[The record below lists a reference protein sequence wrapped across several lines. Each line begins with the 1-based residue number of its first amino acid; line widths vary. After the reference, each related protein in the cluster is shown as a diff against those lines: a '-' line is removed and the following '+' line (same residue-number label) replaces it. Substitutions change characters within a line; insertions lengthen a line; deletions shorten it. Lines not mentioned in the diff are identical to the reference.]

1 MKKRENRVVKSLI
14 AGVLCLSQLQIPV
27 NVLAAEGE
35 PENLALNKTTSAS
48 ALEVSD
54 GRFTDEMAVDGDR
67 EGDSRWSS
75 GALTASSPQWLEVD
89 LGSPQTFN
97 SVSLYWEAS
106 AGQAYRLEGRNSA
119 DEEWTT
125 FYETENGDGELDV
138 IDLSDPVTYQYVR
151 LYITE
156 GNGRYSSV
164 SLYEIELYY
173 YTDQM
178 LAENALDA
186 LEVPASTKENFTL
199 SLGDEETAI
208 SWESNSELISVNNET
223 GEATVTLPETTT
235 RVTLTATA
243 THGDA
248 VATKEFTVAVL
259 SEDTM
264 TEAYQ
269 IYPTPHNY
277 AAS

>member
-54 GRFTDEMAVDGDR
+54 GRFTDEMAVDGNR

-106 AGQAYRLEGRNSA
+106 S
-119 DEEWTT
+119 
-125 FYETENGDGELDV
+125 
-138 IDLSDPVTYQYVR
+138 
-151 LYITE
+151 
-156 GNGRYSSV
+156 
-164 SLYEIELYY
+164 
-173 YTDQM
+173 
-178 LAENALDA
+178 
-186 LEVPASTKENFTL
+186 
-199 SLGDEETAI
+199 
-208 SWESNSELISVNNET
+208 
-223 GEATVTLPETTT
+223 
-235 RVTLTATA
+235 
-243 THGDA
+243 
-248 VATKEFTVAVL
+248 
-259 SEDTM
+259 
-264 TEAYQ
+264 
-269 IYPTPHNY
+269 
-277 AAS
+277 